1 MNWGPSDPEA
11 DDTPMCH
18 HASLVLWSSAL
29 NPKSYY
35 LFLTKLPIR
44 GSFWVKCVYFSCY
57 FFSRMP
63 LSIGLIYSFPIFSQV
78 SSLSPNLS
86 LAFSRNQ
93 TLMNLL
99 FNFWWV
105 FLFFYFFVF
114 YLWNTG
120 LITEFSKS
128 VLQFWSSPTPTPT
141 PTHHP

>member
-1 MNWGPSDPEA
+1 MRFELGTFRSWSRWHTNVPPCFPCTMIFSTKPQKLL
-11 DDTPMCH
+11 
-18 HASLVLWSSAL
+18 LVFNKITNS
-29 NPKSYY
+29 
-35 LFLTKLPIR
+35 
-44 GSFWVKCVYFSCY
+44 GSFWVNCVYFSCY

-128 VLQFWSSPTPTPT
+128 VLQFW
-141 PTHHP
+141 